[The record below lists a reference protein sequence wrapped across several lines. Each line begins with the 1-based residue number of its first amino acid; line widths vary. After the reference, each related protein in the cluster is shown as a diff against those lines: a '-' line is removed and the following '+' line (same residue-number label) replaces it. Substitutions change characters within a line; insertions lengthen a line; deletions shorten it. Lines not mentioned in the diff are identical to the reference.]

1 MTNQELSGQKTTGN
15 AHGRPRDWPRDSWE
29 ALEMLVEVISRSFA
43 MLVVFVV
50 NVAFNALWIVLLF
63 WSFGLLP
70 DGIRTWLLGLA
81 GLG

>member
-1 MTNQELSGQKTTGN
+1 MTNQDLNGQKTAGN
-15 AHGRPRDWPRDSWE
+15 EQGWPRDSWE
-29 ALEMLVEVISRSFA
+29 ALEMFVDRISRAFA
-43 MLVVFVV
+43 MIVAFVV

-70 DGIRTWLLGLA
+70 SGIHSWLLGLA

>member
-1 MTNQELSGQKTTGN
+1 MTNQDLNGQKTAGN
-15 AHGRPRDWPRDSWE
+15 EEGWPRDSWE
-29 ALEMLVEVISRSFA
+29 ALEMLVDRISRAFA
-43 MLVVFVV
+43 LIVAFVV

-70 DGIRTWLLGLA
+70 SGIRNWLLGLA

>member
-15 AHGRPRDWPRDSWE
+15 AHGRPRDSWE
-29 ALEMLVEVISRSFA
+29 ALEMLVDRISRAFA
-43 MLVVFVV
+43 LIVAFVV

-70 DGIRTWLLGLA
+70 SGIRIWLLGLA

>member
-1 MTNQELSGQKTTGN
+1 MANQDLNGQKTVGN
-15 AHGRPRDWPRDSWE
+15 EQGWPRDSWE
-29 ALEMLVEVISRSFA
+29 VLEVLVDRISCAFALI
-43 MLVVFVV
+43 VVFVV

-70 DGIRTWLLGLA
+70 SGIRSWLLGLA